1 MAGRKVRKVKGT
13 TSGPTVGSGR
23 TTPKGTTP
31 GGRAP
36 EASMRYTPPTV
47 RLDKPSP
54 RIVPVLMF
62 VLLLAG
68 AVVIV
73 VNYMGLL
80 PTESGE
86 ASNWYL
92 LLGLGLISG
101 GFVTATQ
108 YR

>member
-1 MAGRKVRKVKGT
+1 VNRRSVGT
-13 TSGPTVGSGR
+13 GR
-23 TTPKGTTP
+23 TTPKGSAR
-31 GGRAP
+31 GSRAP
-36 EASMRYTPPTV
+36 TASGRYTPPAP
-47 RLDKPSP
+47 RRDRPSP
-54 RIVPVLMF
+54 RIVPVAMF
-62 VLLLAG
+62 LLLLSG

-73 VNYMGLL
+73 VNYLGLL

-101 GFVTATQ
+101 GFVIATQ

>member
-1 MAGRKVRKVKGT
+1 
-13 TSGPTVGSGR
+13 
-23 TTPKGTTP
+23 
-31 GGRAP
+31 
-36 EASMRYTPPTV
+36 MRYTPPTV

>member
-1 MAGRKVRKVKGT
+1 MAERKVRKVKGT

-54 RIVPVLMF
+54 RI
-62 VLLLAG
+62 
-68 AVVIV
+68 
-73 VNYMGLL
+73 
-80 PTESGE
+80 
-86 ASNWYL
+86 
-92 LLGLGLISG
+92 
-101 GFVTATQ
+101 
-108 YR
+108 